1 MFTAATVMRYVLQQ
15 EPKFADKNR
24 LPSRSLDTK
33 DIDFGYLSTMRRD
46 QKEEFTE
53 IDADESLMQYLNSQT
68 GKMKAYLVESNKF
81 WEYMAWEDQRKRR
94 ELKRQYQ
101 KMHDP
106 DLYHAVGCMRYN
118 EMPFTTFVKEYLED
132 ECNQM
137 VALGI
142 RNEMYFNINSERKE
156 IQKRIEDERKEE
168 EAAERERQEQLRR
181 RRKRRRIEV
190 EEDRTDVQ
198 EDSATD
204 DEEER
209 AQ

>member
-1 MFTAATVMRYVLQQ
+1 M
-15 EPKFADKNR
+15 
-24 LPSRSLDTK
+24 K
-33 DIDFGYLSTMRRD
+33 DINFGYLSTMRRD

-53 IDADESLMQYLNSQT
+53 IDPDESLMQYLDSQT
-68 GKMKAYLVESNKF
+68 GKMKACLVEIKKF
-81 WEYMAWEDQRKRR
+81 RDYMAWEDQRKRR
-94 ELKRQYQ
+94 ELKRQYE

-106 DLYHAVGCMRYN
+106 DLYHAVDCKRYI
-118 EMPFTTFVKEYLED
+118 EMPFTTFVKQYLED

-181 RRKRRRIEV
+181 RRKGEG
-190 EEDRTDVQ
+190 
-198 EDSATD
+198 
-204 DEEER
+204 
-209 AQ
+209 

>member
-1 MFTAATVMRYVLQQ
+1 MIET
-15 EPKFADKNR
+15 N
-24 LPSRSLDTK
+24 
-33 DIDFGYLSTMRRD
+33 
-46 QKEEFTE
+46 
-53 IDADESLMQYLNSQT
+53 QYLD
-68 GKMKAYLVESNKF
+68 
-81 WEYMAWEDQRKRR
+81 YMAWQDKKKRR
-94 ELKRQYQ
+94 NLKAEYEKLR
-101 KMHDP
+101 DP
-106 DLYHAVGCMRYN
+106 DLFHAMGSLRYTQI
-118 EMPFTTFVKEYLED
+118 PFTTFVKQYLED

-142 RNEMYFNINSERKE
+142 RNEMYYNVNSERKQ

-190 EEDRTDVQ
+190 EEYRTEVQ